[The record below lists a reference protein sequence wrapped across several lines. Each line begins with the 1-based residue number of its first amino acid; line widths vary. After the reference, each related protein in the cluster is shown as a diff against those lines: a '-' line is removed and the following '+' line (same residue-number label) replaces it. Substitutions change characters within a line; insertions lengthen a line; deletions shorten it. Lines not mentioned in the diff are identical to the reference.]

1 MLNHVK
7 PTQLRYVLVDSV
19 VSDNPQLGFLISLP
33 WEIDDCDDREHIMFL
48 SRKVFFDFAIET
60 CLCANAKVRCCRDN
74 AWITEKVLRT
84 ICWDEACD
92 STCICHDAVIREYNP

>member
-48 SRKVFFDFAIET
+48 SRKVFLT
-60 CLCANAKVRCCRDN
+60 
-74 AWITEKVLRT
+74 
-84 ICWDEACD
+84 
-92 STCICHDAVIREYNP
+92 SQ